1 MTFFETVQIPAKRTD
16 LTGLRFGCACSF
28 DFHLLDMDLAQT
40 NSHYLPVNILEGK
53 GMR

>member
-1 MTFFETVQIPAKRTD
+1 MSSFTTAQIPAKHAD

-28 DFHLLDMDLAQT
+28 DCHSTDMDLVQT
-40 NSHYLPVNILEGK
+40 NFHYRPANILEGK